1 MTVELTAADTAT
13 TSSSTPQLTEPTQP
27 LPVLTLLV
35 MAAACGSAAANIYYN
50 QPLLSDFAAYFKTDV
65 KHAGLVATAAQ
76 IGYGLGV
83 LFFVPL
89 GDLLERR
96 RVLLTLA
103 YACTLLLICTAL
115 VPSLSLLVL
124 AQLLVG
130 VTAMSSQLLIPLAV
144 DLSPP
149 AQRGRVVGILMA
161 GLLAGL
167 LLARTLGGIV
177 GDHFGWRTMYWL
189 AAAVMLVNATVLQ
202 FMLPHRPPT
211 QTLSY
216 ARLMRSLA
224 HLLRSQP
231 ALRTASFISA
241 TSFGAFCAF
250 WAVLSFLMRDRFGR
264 GATDAGLFGIVGL
277 AGALFAPIAGKLS
290 DRRGPAFTL
299 TIAMLISILA
309 FAQMWAWCTIPGLIL
324 GVLLL
329 DLGVQSTQVAAQS
342 EVMALV
348 PDARSRLNTIYM
360 VGRFIGGALGSAA
373 GTAAYA
379 RAGWAG
385 TCGVSILLL
394 VLGTAAHL
402 LGVRRAA
409 TMSLAALRS

>member
-13 TSSSTPQLTEPTQP
+13 TSPTTPQLAEPTQA
-27 LPVLTLLV
+27 LPMVTLVV

-50 QPLLSDFAAYFKTDV
+50 QPLLSDFAAS
-65 KHAGLVATAAQ
+65 Q

-103 YACTLLLICTAL
+103 FTCT
-115 VPSLSLLVL
+115 VLLVGTAMVPTL
-124 AQLLVG
+124 ALLVVAQLLVG
-130 VTAMSSQLLIPLAV
+130 ITAMSSQLLIPLAV
-144 DLSPP
+144 DLSPT

-167 LLARTLGGIV
+167 LLARTLGGFV
-177 GDHFGWRTMYWL
+177 GDHFGWRAMYWL
-189 AAAVMLVNATVLQ
+189 AAGVMLLNCVVLRV
-202 FMLPHRPPT
+202 MLPRRPPT
-211 QTLSY
+211 QKLSY
-216 ARLMRSLA
+216 AQLMRSLA
-224 HLLRSQP
+224 DLFRSQP
-231 ALRTASFISA
+231 VLRTASFISA
-241 TSFGAFCAF
+241 TSFGSFCAF

-264 GATDAGLFGIVGL
+264 GATEAGMFGIVGL
-277 AGALFAPIAGKLS
+277 AGALFAPMAGKLS

-299 TIAMLISILA
+299 TIAMLISIVA
-309 FAQMWAWCTIPGLIL
+309 FAQMWGWCTIAGLVV

-360 VGRFIGGALGSAA
+360 VARFIGGAIGSAL

-379 RAGWAG
+379 RAGWGG
-385 TCGVSILLL
+385 TCAVSILML

-402 LGVRRAA
+402 IRVRRNVAKLTA
-409 TMSLAALRS
+409 

>member
-1 MTVELTAADTAT
+1 MTVELSAADTAT
-13 TSSSTPQLTEPTQP
+13 TSPSTPGLVEPTQP
-27 LPVLTLLV
+27 LPMLTLVV

-50 QPLLSDFAAYFKTDV
+50 QPLLSDFAAYFHTTTE
-65 KHAGLVATAAQ
+65 HAGMVATAAQ
-76 IGYGLGV
+76 VGYGLGV

-103 YACTLLLICTAL
+103 YACTLLLVGTAL
-115 VPSLSLLVL
+115 APSLWLLVA

-130 VTAMSSQLLIPLAV
+130 ITAMSSQLLIPLAV

-177 GDHFGWRTMYWL
+177 GDHLGWRAMYWL
-189 AAAVMLVNATVLQ
+189 AAGVMLINGVVLQ
-202 FMLPHRPPT
+202 WMLPRRAPT
-211 QTLSY
+211 RRLSY

-224 HLLRSQP
+224 DLFRSQP
-231 ALRTASFISA
+231 VLRTASFISA

-264 GATDAGLFGIVGL
+264 GATEAGLFGIVGL
-277 AGALFAPIAGKLS
+277 AGAMFAPMAGKLS

-299 TIAMLISILA
+299 TIAMLISLVA
-309 FAQMWAWCTIPGLIL
+309 FAQIWVWGSIAGLVV

-360 VGRFIGGALGSAA
+360 VARFVGGAAGSAL

-379 RAGWAG
+379 RAGWGG
-385 TCGVSILLL
+385 TCAVSILMLAM
-394 VLGTAAHL
+394 GTAAHL
-402 LGVRRAA
+402 LSTRGTAPSGA
-409 TMSLAALRS
+409 

>member
-1 MTVELTAADTAT
+1 MTVELSAADTAT
-13 TSSSTPQLTEPTQP
+13 TSPTTPQLVGPVQA
-27 LPVLTLLV
+27 LPIGTLLV

-50 QPLLSDFAAYFKTDV
+50 QPLLSDFAAYFHTDV
-65 KHAGLVATAAQ
+65 KHAGLVATASQ
-76 IGYGLGV
+76 VGYGLGV

-103 YACTLLLICTAL
+103 YACTLLLLGTAL
-115 VPSLSLLVL
+115 VPSLWMLVI

-130 VTAMSSQLLIPLAV
+130 ITAMSAQLLIPLAV

-167 LLARTLGGIV
+167 LLARTLGGLV
-177 GDHFGWRTMYWL
+177 GDHLGWRAMYWL
-189 AAAVMLVNATVLQ
+189 AAGVMLLNGAVLQ
-202 FMLPHRPPT
+202 LLLPRRPPT
-211 QTLSY
+211 QKLSY

-224 HLLRSQP
+224 DLLRSQP
-231 ALRTASFISA
+231 VLRTASFISA

-264 GATDAGLFGIVGL
+264 GATEAGLFGIVGL
-277 AGALFAPIAGKLS
+277 AGALFAPVAGKLS

-299 TIAMLISILA
+299 TIAMLLSIVA
-309 FAQMWAWCTIPGLIL
+309 FAQMWAWTSIAGLIV

-342 EVMALV
+342 EVMALIEG
-348 PDARSRLNTIYM
+348 ARSRLNTIYM
-360 VGRFIGGALGSAA
+360 VARFIGGAIGSAF

-379 RAGWAG
+379 RAGWPG
-385 TCGVSILLL
+385 TCAVSILLL
-394 VLGTAAHL
+394 LLGTAAHL
-402 LGVRRAA
+402 LGVRRSR
-409 TMSLAALRS
+409 MSIN

>member
-1 MTVELTAADTAT
+1 MTVELSAADTAT
-13 TSSSTPQLTEPTQP
+13 TSPSTPGLVEPTQP
-27 LPVLTLLV
+27 LPMLTLVV

-50 QPLLSDFAAYFKTDV
+50 QPLLSDFAAYFHTTTE
-65 KHAGLVATAAQ
+65 HAGMVATAAQ
-76 IGYGLGV
+76 VGYGLGV

-103 YACTLLLICTAL
+103 YACTLLLVGTAL
-115 VPSLSLLVL
+115 APSLWLLVA

-130 VTAMSSQLLIPLAV
+130 ITAMSSQLLIPLAV

-177 GDHFGWRTMYWL
+177 GDHLGWRAMYWL
-189 AAAVMLVNATVLQ
+189 AAGVMLINGVVLQ
-202 FMLPHRPPT
+202 WMLPRRAPT
-211 QTLSY
+211 RRLSY

-224 HLLRSQP
+224 DLFRSQP
-231 ALRTASFISA
+231 VLRTASFISA

-264 GATDAGLFGIVGL
+264 GATEAGLFGIVGL
-277 AGALFAPIAGKLS
+277 AGAMFAPMAGKLS

-299 TIAMLISILA
+299 TIAMLISLVA
-309 FAQMWAWCTIPGLIL
+309 FAQMWVWGSIAGLVV

-360 VGRFIGGALGSAA
+360 VARFVGGAAGSAL

-379 RAGWAG
+379 RAGWGG
-385 TCGVSILLL
+385 TCAVSILMLAM
-394 VLGTAAHL
+394 GTAAHL
-402 LGVRRAA
+402 LSTRGTAPSGA
-409 TMSLAALRS
+409 